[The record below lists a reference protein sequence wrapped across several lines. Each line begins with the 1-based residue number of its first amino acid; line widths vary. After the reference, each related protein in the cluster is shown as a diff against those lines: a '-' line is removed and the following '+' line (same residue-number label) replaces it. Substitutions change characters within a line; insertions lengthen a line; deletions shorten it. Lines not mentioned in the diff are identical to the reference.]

1 MRNLIGEYR
10 VRIDG
15 KGRIKLPKDLLR
27 QLDLKT
33 ALPLVVNRG
42 YEKHL
47 MLYPGNVWEEKT
59 KEINKLNINITRER
73 QAIRYFNRG
82 AKELLPDSADRILIP
97 KTLINY
103 AGLVKDVILFAYNEQ
118 IEIWDA
124 DAYENLLENEPENF
138 SEILDAL
145 YRKEDDSQ
153 KNE

>member
-10 VRIDG
+10 VKIDG

-27 QLDLKT
+27 QLDLET

-42 YEKHL
+42 FEKHL
-47 MLYPGNVWEEKT
+47 MLYPRNVWEEKT
-59 KEINKLNINITRER
+59 KEINKLNINISQGR
-73 QAIRYFNRG
+73 QAIRYFHRG
-82 AKELLPDSADRILIP
+82 AKELLPDTADRILIP

-103 AGLVKDVILFAYNEQ
+103 AELQKDVVLFAYNTQ

-124 DAYENLLENEPENF
+124 DAYEDLLENEPENF
-138 SEILDAL
+138 SEILDNL
-145 YRKEDDSQ
+145 YRKEDDLQ